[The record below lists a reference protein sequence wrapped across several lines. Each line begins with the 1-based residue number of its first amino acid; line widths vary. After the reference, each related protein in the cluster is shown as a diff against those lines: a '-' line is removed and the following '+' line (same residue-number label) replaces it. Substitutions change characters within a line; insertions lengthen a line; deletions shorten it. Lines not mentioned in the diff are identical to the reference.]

1 MQLLLGKVRGYC
13 RKSTGLFGDLV
24 NSPVSVCVGRC
35 YIVVITVEI
44 FVVVVIV
51 VVIIIVP
58 NVVVIVIVD
67 DLGIVIVVVVLSYKI
82 SSIGVALFFSFKIS
96 HTAQS

>member
-1 MQLLLGKVRGYC
+1 MRDI
-13 RKSTGLFGDLV
+13 GLHSAVGSVIFLV
-24 NSPVSVCVGRC
+24 VDVVVFA
-35 YIVVITVEI
+35 VVIDV
-44 FVVVVIV
+44 FVVVVID

-67 DLGIVIVVVVLSYKI
+67 DLGIVIVVVVLSYKM
-82 SSIGVALFFSFKIS
+82 SSIGVALFFSFKMS